1 MQILI
6 GVDIGTTNMK
16 VLAFAE
22 DGSLVA
28 SAKAAT
34 PTIDEAS
41 QEMSPAV
48 LWETCARLIRQVVGR
63 LHGDQPVAGIAV
75 ASFGEAGVLVDQ
87 GGLPL
92 SIIIPWYD
100 RRPEKWV
107 AWWKERLPAEEIY
120 RITGLPLDHTYS
132 VHKILHLRE
141 QQPGLFETGATWL
154 CVADWITFNLTGER
168 ATSPSIASR
177 TMMFDLNRMDWSP
190 EILSLAK
197 LPPGLLPPLRYSGE
211 VVGRVTGRAAAL
223 TGLAEGTPVA
233 AGGHDHICAAIAAG
247 VVAPGSFLSSS
258 GTTEAFFTPLDRP
271 VFSAGLPYSGICCG
285 CHTVRGKYYLLA
297 GIMSGM
303 VVEWVCRLLLAA
315 DEPDC
320 IDELLKTGAAAEQGA
335 KGVLFVP
342 DLVGRGAPAP
352 DPAAWGAWL
361 GLRLDTGRAEMA
373 RSAMEGLA
381 FRIRQMFDEMVRV
394 SGQSVPVIRC
404 VGGGTR
410 SAWLQ
415 QLKSNVY
422 GVSLETLSLPEAT
435 AQGAAILAGVGA
447 GVYADI
453 QAASAMTRQAT
464 TRFDPQPEAVQFY
477 DQVYKERFLR
487 LNPEG
492 LGDPQGLQKLNL

>member
-1 MQILI
+1 MQTLI
-6 GVDIGTTNMK
+6 GIDIGTTNIK

-22 DGSLVA
+22 DGRLVA
-28 SAKAAT
+28 SARAAT
-34 PTIDEAS
+34 PTIDPAT
-41 QEMSPAV
+41 QEISPAV
-48 LWETCARLIRQVVGR
+48 LWQTCARLIHQVVSQLGN
-63 LHGDQPVAGIAV
+63 DQAVAGIAV
-75 ASFGEAGVLVDQ
+75 ASFGEAGVMVDRDGQ
-87 GGLPL
+87 PL

-107 AWWKERLPAEEIY
+107 AWWKERIPAEEIY

-132 VHKILHLRE
+132 FYKLLHLRE
-141 QQPGLFETGATWL
+141 QQPELFKTGATWL
-154 CVADWITFNLTGER
+154 CMADWITFQLTGQR

-177 TMMFDLNRMDWSP
+177 TMMFDLARMDWSP
-190 EILSLAK
+190 EILSTAK
-197 LPPGLLPPLRYSGE
+197 LPPALLPPVRYSGK
-211 VVGRVTGRAAAL
+211 VVGRVTGPAAAL

-247 VVAPGSFLSSS
+247 VVAPGRFLSSS

-271 VFSAGLPYSGICCG
+271 VFSPGLAGSGICCG
-285 CHTVRGKYYLLA
+285 CHTVPGKYYLLA
-297 GIMSGM
+297 GIMSGL
-303 VVEWVCRLLLAA
+303 VVEWLCRLLLAA

-320 IDELLKTGAAAEQGA
+320 IDELMKTAAAAGPGA
-335 KGVLFVP
+335 KGVLFLP

-352 DPAAWGAWL
+352 DPGAWGAWM
-361 GLRLDTGRAEMA
+361 GLRLETGRAEMA

-381 FRIRQMFDEMVRV
+381 FRIRQMFDEMARV
-394 SGQSVPVIRC
+394 SGQAVTSIRC

-422 GVSLETLSLPEAT
+422 GVSLETLNLPEAT

-447 GVYADI
+447 GMYADI
-453 QAASAMTRQAT
+453 QAASGVTRQAI

-477 DQVYKERFLR
+477 DDMYKKRFL
-487 LNPEG
+487 LINH
-492 LGDPQGLQKLNL
+492 QGLQDL